1 MTSIANK
8 GLTKKKAN
16 KGLTKKEVQ
25 EQKLEKEMKI
35 LIKIQAKYKK
45 LNNNINAHIL
55 SLLNNLPDTYRQS
68 DKSDMITIFENI
80 DEEVAKPEYD
90 LKLTDDEKI
99 DIGPHV
105 LKIDN
110 YLISYRQFIKNES
123 RTNKSNMK
131 YLYDKTAAVTA
142 AAATAA
148 TAATAAAT
156 TAAAAAAPA
165 AAVTAAAVTAAVT
178 AAVAADAKSAA
189 TIADSTFPPKRSMI
203 ALQFHHDFVK
213 YTGDE
218 KTKLYYHIQARI
230 KKITQELGTSEM
242 MKDYVK
248 SRISNLLTE
257 KVGEINIKPI
267 ADEIKKMSEEI
278 RDLIPRTKSEHV
290 GISMHKIRG
299 GTQNRILWKNMFNK
313 YNRNDLNLISKHYGL
328 KNIEKVKNKRTIIN
342 NLNTIILYRSGKFN
356 KRKEL
361 NSFSKLFGINPKL
374 YKRKKDLI
382 HKLNQTIS

>member
-1 MTSIANK
+1 MNNIAKK
-8 GLTKKKAN
+8 GLTKKK
-16 KGLTKKEVQ
+16 VQ
-25 EQKLEKEMKI
+25 NQKLIMEMKI
-35 LIKIQAKYKK
+35 LDQVQKIFKK
-45 LNNNINAHIL
+45 LSNNLTEKIL
-55 SLLNNLPDTYRQS
+55 SLKNLTK
-68 DKSDMITIFENI
+68 DKNQMMEIFEEIQNLVGKDV
-80 DEEVAKPEYD
+80 DEYKIQSLSSNNSVMK
-90 LKLTDDEKI
+90 DDEKI
-99 DIGPHV
+99 EIGVNV
-105 LKIDN
+105 LNIDK
-110 YLISYRQFIKNES
+110 YLISYKQFIKNE
-123 RTNKSNMK
+123 TKFTQK
-131 YLYDKTAAVTA
+131 D
-142 AAATAA
+142 
-148 TAATAAAT
+148 
-156 TAAAAAAPA
+156 
-165 AAVTAAAVTAAVT
+165 
-178 AAVAADAKSAA
+178 
-189 TIADSTFPPKRSMI
+189 MI
-203 ALQFHHDFVK
+203 RVYEDINDDDLFVMERNLLSLQFYHDFAQ
-213 YTGDE
+213 YTNNIQN
-218 KTKLYYHIQARI
+218 KLYSDIQRRR

-299 GTQNRILWKNMFNK
+299 GNQNRILWKNMFNK

-342 NLNTIILYRSGKFN
+342 NLNAIILYRSGKFN